1 MTLKR
6 LSPRQR
12 EALELVHAGRVQY
25 GHEHPNMA
33 RRGHSTF
40 PVFLV
45 DGHAAHGQQGR
56 TFGSLEEHGLIVIRH
71 DLVPHGPVPAETR
84 TSRTLSGTDRTI
96 TIPAHDAPIDKGWR
110 ANVEPATPDTAA
122 ETQDAANRPAR
133 TAATPTT

>member
-25 GHEHPNMA
+25 GHEHQNMA
-33 RRGHSTF
+33 RRGNSTF
-40 PVFLV
+40 PVFLI

-56 TFGSLEEHGLIVIRH
+56 TFSSLEEHGHIVIRH
-71 DLVPHGPVPAETR
+71 DLVPHERVPAETKTR
-84 TSRTLSGTDRTI
+84 RTLSGTDRTI

-110 ANVEPATPDTAA
+110 ATVEPAVPGADTA
-122 ETQDAANRPAR
+122 EQDEANHQAQEARP
-133 TAATPTT
+133 